1 MKLKV
6 LPPTLRKNNRYLAL
20 DIKVKSVI
28 SKDDLVNIVWN
39 GCIRFF
45 GENGTGNFSLW
56 VMKFYELEKTDEY
69 NHYQAILRCQ
79 REYVDEVRASLA
91 LIYKHNR
98 KDISVSTIGLSG
110 TIKACQKF
118 IENKRK
124 NYAKLQLVGV
134 KNQKLLYS
142 SINYFN
148 RLSY

>member
-28 SKDDLVNIVWN
+28 SKDD
-39 GCIRFF
+39 
-45 GENGTGNFSLW
+45 
-56 VMKFYELEKTDEY
+56 
-69 NHYQAILRCQ
+69 HYQAILRCQ

-118 IENKRK
+118 IEK
-124 NYAKLQLVGV
+124 
-134 KNQKLLYS
+134 
-142 SINYFN
+142 
-148 RLSY
+148 

>member
-1 MKLKV
+1 MMKLKV

-79 REYVDEVRASLA
+79 RAYVDEVRASLA

-118 IENKRK
+118 IEK
-124 NYAKLQLVGV
+124 
-134 KNQKLLYS
+134 
-142 SINYFN
+142 
-148 RLSY
+148 